1 MNMEILQEQ
10 GLHSPSK
17 NIEMISAIIIDDE
30 QHCINALA
38 SDISRHC
45 PNVEITAKC
54 NSAKEGILAI
64 KKLKPQLVFLDV
76 EMPWMNGFEM
86 LEMFDHID
94 FCIIFTTAYD
104 KFAAKA
110 FRISAVDYLLKP
122 IDAGDLKIAVR
133 KAEEKILSSAGTI
146 NIQNLLHNI
155 RQPEQEQKIALP
167 NRDGYEFA
175 PVNSI
180 LCCKAEGA
188 YTKVIL
194 NNKHALLI
202 SRTLG
207 DIEEMLPP
215 EIFVRIHHSTVVNL
229 NAVTHYSRTDGGY
242 VVMNTGEK
250 LIVSKA
256 RKDMLLEKLG
266 LKKD

>member
-1 MNMEILQEQ
+1 
-10 GLHSPSK
+10 
-17 NIEMISAIIIDDE
+17 MITAIIIDDE
-30 QHCINALA
+30 QHCVEALYG
-38 SDISRHC
+38 DLIKYHD
-45 PNVEITAKC
+45 NVEVLAKC
-54 NSAKEGILAI
+54 NSAKNGILAI
-64 KKLKPQLVFLDV
+64 KKLKPQLIFLDV

-86 LEMFDHID
+86 LELIDRID

-122 IDAGDLKIAVR
+122 IDAGDLKAAIH
-133 KAEEKILSSAGTI
+133 KAEEKIISSAGTT

-167 NRDGYEFA
+167 NRDGYEFT
-175 PVNSI
+175 PVQSI
-180 LCCKAEGA
+180 LYCTAEGA
-188 YTKVIL
+188 YTKVVL
-194 NNKHALLI
+194 KDKRTMLI

-207 DIEEMLPP
+207 DIQEMLPE
-215 EIFVRIHHSTVVNL
+215 EIFVRIHHSTIVNL
-229 NAVTHYSRTDGGY
+229 NAIKQYSRTDGGF
-242 VVMNTGEK
+242 VVLNTGEK

-256 RKDMLLEKLG
+256 RKDALLEKLG